1 MTLPRT
7 LERVRPFP
15 WRSLETV
22 TLSEVGAEREV
33 KRWATAHLRIEALAL
48 ASVGLLGT
56 RLDVLL
62 GTARRFVR
70 GTARKLEGGV
80 AVALAPAGASEGRHA
95 VLVEAEGALASALV
109 ARALKRTPPGFTASS
124 VVPSE
129 GLAGAFAAVLLSVA
143 RRAHAGVALRVL
155 DAGPTPA
162 LEAELAGVDSEWNEL
177 YLTVI
182 VGDDAFAARV
192 LVPRSASLAEPHSQ
206 WNIGKLAAM
215 GAAPLSVPVVACAML
230 TTPEDIAAVRPGDA
244 VVLQSCRLG
253 RSSCGAYVGPV
264 LLSAPQSDLGLR
276 ARLCEDG
283 RLALGTGGLE
293 PLVST
298 EARMDIDEKDA
309 LATTLGEVPIVMKV
323 EIGEALMTARE
334 WASLGRGDVI
344 SLGRRV
350 GDPVMLRVGGVL
362 VARGELV
369 DLEGEVAVRI
379 LESLLGEGTKG

>member
-1 MTLPRT
+1 MTLQRT

-22 TLSEVGAEREV
+22 TLAEVGAEREV

-48 ASVGLLGT
+48 ASVGILGT
-56 RLDVLL
+56 RLDLLL
-62 GTARRFVR
+62 GTARPFVR
-70 GTARKLEGGV
+70 RTAGELEGGV
-80 AVALAPAGASEGRHA
+80 AVALAPAGASERRRA

-124 VVPSE
+124 AVPSE

-155 DAGPTPA
+155 DAGPTAA
-162 LEAELAGVDSEWNEL
+162 LEADLAKVDSEWSEQ
-177 YLTVI
+177 YLTVV

-192 LVPRSASLAEPHSQ
+192 LVPRSAGLAGPHSP

-215 GAAPLSVPVVACAML
+215 GAAPLPVPVLACAML
-230 TTPEDIAAVRPGDA
+230 TTPEDISAVRPGDA
-244 VVLQSCRLG
+244 VVLQSSGLG
-253 RSSCGAYVGPV
+253 RSPCGAYVGPV

-283 RLALGTGGLE
+283 RLALSTGGLE

-309 LATTLGEVPIVMKV
+309 LVTTLGEVPIVMKV

-379 LESLLGEGTKG
+379 LEGLLGEGTKG